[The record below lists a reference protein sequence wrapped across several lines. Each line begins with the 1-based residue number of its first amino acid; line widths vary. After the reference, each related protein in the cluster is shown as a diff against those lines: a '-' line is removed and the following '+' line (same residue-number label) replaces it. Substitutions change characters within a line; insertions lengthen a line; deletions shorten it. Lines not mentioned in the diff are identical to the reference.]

1 MKKTIAIMIILA
13 LCLISCKTD
22 PFVPFDKEYDE
33 SLPKLAAPSVTVEFY
48 NGSTS
53 TDSSDWS
60 LWDLD
65 IENVANFPEGTSFMA
80 EWESGNRHGT
90 ADIDEVPMLLYTDYF
105 KKGDFTIKVRV
116 IAQCEGWNYSDATVV
131 AER

>member
-13 LCLISCKTD
+13 LCLVSCKTD
-22 PFVPFDKEYDE
+22 PFVPFDKEYDD
-33 SLPKLAAPSVTVEFY
+33 SLPKLPAPSMTVEFY

-53 TDSSDWS
+53 MDSSDWS

-65 IENVANFPEGTSFMA
+65 IANASDFPEGTAFMA

-90 ADIDEVPMLLYTDYF
+90 SDIDYF